1 MTEKSQIRQT
11 TCPTFGVRG
20 EVEFL
25 IAVSYGGNMTLTPR
39 LRPSARPKLLLH
51 IAGDVGN
58 GSTIILVHGIAS
70 NSNTFTH
77 LVPMLSQ
84 THRVISIDLLG
95 FGGSPD
101 GADYSVEEHV
111 AALERTIR
119 TLRLTRP
126 FTIIGHSLGG
136 LLIARYARRNPK
148 RVRRLIMV
156 NPPIILDADDIGDRR
171 ERMAVQAFVRSYR
184 FLRENKNFTLRNFKV
199 IARLLPIRGALVVT
213 EEDWEPFVNTMK
225 NCIESQTTV
234 SDVGAVNCPVDV
246 IYSST
251 DSLVVASGLRL
262 VRRFRHVET
271 HRVMGGDHLIGRRL
285 ARAVTRVAG

>member
-1 MTEKSQIRQT
+1 MQLFRT
-11 TCPTFGVRG
+11 
-20 EVEFL
+20 
-25 IAVSYGGNMTLTPR
+25 
-39 LRPSARPKLLLH
+39 SARPKPLLH
-51 IAGDVGN
+51 IAGDIGQ

-70 NSNTFTH
+70 TSNTFKH
-77 LVPMLSQ
+77 LVPLLSQ
-84 THRVISIDLLG
+84 NHRVISIDLLG
-95 FGGSPD
+95 FGESPD
-101 GADYSVEEHV
+101 GVEYSVEEHV

-126 FTIIGHSLGG
+126 FTVIGHSLGG
-136 LLIARYARRNPK
+136 LLMARYARRNPK

-184 FLRENKNFTLRNFKV
+184 YLRENKDFTLRNFKV

-225 NCIESQTTV
+225 NCIESQTTI
-234 SDVGAVNCPVDV
+234 SDIGALACPLDV
-246 IYSST
+246 VYSST
-251 DSLVVASGLRL
+251 DTLVVASGLRL

-271 HRVMGGDHLIGRRL
+271 HRVLGGDHLIGRRL
-285 ARAVTRVAG
+285 ARAVTRVVG